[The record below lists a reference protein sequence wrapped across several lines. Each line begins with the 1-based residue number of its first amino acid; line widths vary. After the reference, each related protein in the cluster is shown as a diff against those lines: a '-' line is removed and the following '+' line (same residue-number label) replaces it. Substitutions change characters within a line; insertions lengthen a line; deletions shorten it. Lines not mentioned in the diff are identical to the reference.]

1 MTVLRQ
7 ELIKLGQL
15 RKANKIVSPI
25 DGEVQQLA
33 VHTIGG
39 VLQPAQALMVIVP
52 ENPKLEVEVLLEN
65 KDIGFVREGQSV
77 EIKIDAF
84 PYTKYGLIDGEVSNI
99 SRDSIEDEK
108 QGLVYPARIRLLQ
121 TTVNVRGKAV
131 SLAPGMRVVVEIK
144 TGNRRVIEFFL
155 SPLIRHW
162 QESLD
167 ER

>member
-1 MTVLRQ
+1 M
-7 ELIKLGQL
+7 
-15 RKANKIVSPI
+15 
-25 DGEVQQLA
+25 
-33 VHTIGG
+33 
-39 VLQPAQALMVIVP
+39 
-52 ENPKLEVEVLLEN
+52 
-65 KDIGFVREGQSV
+65 

-144 TGNRRVIEFFL
+144 TGNRRVIEFF
-155 SPLIRHW
+155 SVAPYS
-162 QESLD
+162 SLAGKF
-167 ER
+167 RRTLNNARSFAVNTCRSC

>member
-1 MTVLRQ
+1 MRQ

-99 SRDSIEDEK
+99 SRDSLKMKNRVCLSRPHQIATNNGEC
-108 QGLVYPARIRLLQ
+108 ARQSGIFSARYACC
-121 TTVNVRGKAV
+121 R
-131 SLAPGMRVVVEIK
+131 
-144 TGNRRVIEFFL
+144 
-155 SPLIRHW
+155 
-162 QESLD
+162 
-167 ER
+167 